1 MRWARW
7 CAAVTIAS
15 LVGGAQ
21 WAGAQGSGG
30 TGERGERAASPHTVV
45 TNDMLLQAA
54 SGGDWLMYGHNYWN
68 NRFSPLNKLN
78 TANVKNLVPRM
89 VFTHGAERLGSF
101 CPPSA
106 ARTPPALRQDPRRV
120 PAWRALFRRNAAGQA
135 PVRAPVLIVQGGAEG
150 AAPLQ
155 VVARIDGRLCG
166 LGGRSA
172 LRLYPG
178 VHHGQ
183 VVDASGQDVLAWL
196 DARLAGRPA
205 APCGPATTAPPA
217 PPPSGVTAHLA
228 G

>member
-30 TGERGERAASPHTVV
+30 TGERGEPAASSHTVV
-45 TNDMLLQAA
+45 TNDMLVQAA

-101 CPPSA
+101 ET
-106 ARTPPALRQDPRRV
+106 TP
-120 PAWRALFRRNAAGQA
+120 
-135 PVRAPVLIVQGGAEG
+135 
-150 AAPLQ
+150 
-155 VVARIDGRLCG
+155 VVA
-166 LGGRSA
+166 GGIMYITS
-172 LRLYPG
+172 
-178 VHHGQ
+178 
-183 VVDASGQDVLAWL
+183 
-196 DARLAGRPA
+196 
-205 APCGPATTAPPA
+205 PATPNNV
-217 PPPSGVTAHLA
+217 VTAYDLRTAKQLWRYEH
-228 G
+228 

>member
-1 MRWARW
+1 MMRWARW

-21 WAGAQGSGG
+21 GAGAQGARGAQGSGG

-101 CPPSA
+101 ET
-106 ARTPPALRQDPRRV
+106 TP
-120 PAWRALFRRNAAGQA
+120 
-135 PVRAPVLIVQGGAEG
+135 
-150 AAPLQ
+150 
-155 VVARIDGRLCG
+155 VVA
-166 LGGRSA
+166 GGIMYITS
-172 LRLYPG
+172 
-178 VHHGQ
+178 
-183 VVDASGQDVLAWL
+183 
-196 DARLAGRPA
+196 
-205 APCGPATTAPPA
+205 PATPNNV
-217 PPPSGVTAHLA
+217 VTAYDLRTA
-228 G
+228 KQLWRYE